1 VNEEKLKDLHQKMCQ
16 QMAQDLS
23 LAEALTVIQ
32 KSIESCVQDVI
43 DKYSEQ
49 QKEEAYDYFF
59 GDPEEVE
66 MEVLADGK
74 V

>member
-1 VNEEKLKDLHQKMCQ
+1 
-16 QMAQDLS
+16 MAADLS

-32 KSIESCVQDVI
+32 KSIEGCVQDVI

-59 GDPEEVE
+59 GDLEERE
-66 MEVLADGK
+66 MEVLEDGK

>member
-1 VNEEKLKDLHQKMCQ
+1 
-16 QMAQDLS
+16 MAQDLS

-59 GDPEEVE
+59 EGEENPAEKLEVE
-66 MEVLADGK
+66 DA
-74 V
+74 

>member
-1 VNEEKLKDLHQKMCQ
+1 MTEAELKDLHQKMCQ

-49 QKEEAYDYFF
+49 QKEEAWNYFF

>member
-1 VNEEKLKDLHQKMCQ
+1 MNEEKLKDLHQKMCQ

-59 GDPEEVE
+59 EGEEIAAEKLEVE
-66 MEVLADGK
+66 DG
-74 V
+74 